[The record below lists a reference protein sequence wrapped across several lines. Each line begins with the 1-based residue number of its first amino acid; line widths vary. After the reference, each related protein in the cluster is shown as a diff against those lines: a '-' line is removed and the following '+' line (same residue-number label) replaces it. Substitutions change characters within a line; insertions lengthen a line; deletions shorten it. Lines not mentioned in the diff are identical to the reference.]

1 MKKENGS
8 SSFAFFGRV
17 IFLAGAGYV
26 IWQNR
31 FRIQRF
37 LEAQGIRTPWMT
49 GDAGEA
55 IFSGAAKAAGKVE
68 KEIHDFSTPPAF
80 SKAAGE

>member
-1 MKKENGS
+1 MKNENKTS
-8 SSFAFFGRV
+8 PVAFFGRV
-17 IFLAGAGYV
+17 IFLASAGYV

-31 FRIQRF
+31 FKIQRF

-55 IFSGAAKAAGKVE
+55 ILSGAAKAAGKVE
-68 KEIHDFSTPPAF
+68 KEIGTFSASPAF
-80 SKAAGE
+80 SKTAGE